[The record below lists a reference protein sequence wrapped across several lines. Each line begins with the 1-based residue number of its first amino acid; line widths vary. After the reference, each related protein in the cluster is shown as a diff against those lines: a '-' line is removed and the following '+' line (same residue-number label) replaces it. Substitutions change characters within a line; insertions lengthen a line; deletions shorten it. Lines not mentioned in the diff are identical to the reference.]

1 MKERNISILQG
12 VCATVV
18 FISYFLPWVDTPF
31 GDISFA
37 KGVYEITRGSSE
49 VPLIFMLGYVVIFL
63 AGVNVLIQWL
73 LKAPIGAFY
82 YNLLPLGIC
91 STVILGL
98 DAFSMWKLSMDY
110 VGMGFWGAFLAGLV
124 SCVDAW
130 TTIGKHYYARYKTFM
145 IVASAFTALCLVIT
159 MFTQIESR
167 HLLSYKSTSAERF
180 QAWVNLISYLLFL
193 IHLPF
198 VIYGWIVFVATKQLQ
213 LWQLEHYS
221 KQKSL
226 QTGLDSAH
234 AESQGADSVQES
246 PRADVASYRP
256 SVQQESSVVQPVL
269 QKERSR
275 VETVQPIEERPL
287 QPQAVAMPPKP
298 SRKLSRRSIF
308 IMVGSGI
315 GVVVLAGLVLG
326 YFLWYVPYAKD
337 RDALR
342 TYVVAD
348 NLFFRSSKVAG
359 VEYNVLSQLHYGAE
373 LITYSQDAE
382 WAEVKADDTE
392 GFVSSDYLLE
402 WEDFKL
408 LNDVWGSA
416 DAKAYIESTKCR
428 LALVDYCKR
437 NQLLT
442 GSEAWQLHTLQK
454 DVKPNNVLFPR
465 LENGYDKFTEFA
477 FILKH
482 NLTKERRLAI
492 YSFDEE
498 TEEPIFLYEE
508 NAPEDG
514 QIRQIRL
521 RGDRFIVSY
530 SR

>member
-1 MKERNISILQG
+1 MGGGADLMQVWIISG
-12 VCATVV
+12 VAGIPTAFKATRKSREQRIMDDIHDRYETDVINLMFGWAIRLIIRLAFIIGLAPICAAYT
-18 FISYFLPWVDTPF
+18 FISNLIKFIKSKGKIREAEEVLEYIDQCLAGGQDAGIEPAPPMVTSTSSSYLPTQPEVSARPEIPMQQDSLQQTPASA
-31 GDISFA
+31 GHPQSA
-37 KGVYEITRGSSE
+37 QTYQAPSVAPSSYE
-49 VPLIFMLGYVVIFL
+49 VPSPAKKGNN
-63 AGVNVLIQWL
+63 A
-73 LKAPIGAFY
+73 
-82 YNLLPLGIC
+82 
-91 STVILGL
+91 
-98 DAFSMWKLSMDY
+98 
-110 VGMGFWGAFLAGLV
+110 
-124 SCVDAW
+124 
-130 TTIGKHYYARYKTFM
+130 M
-145 IVASAFTALCLVIT
+145 IVGILIGVLV
-159 MFTQIESR
+159 
-167 HLLSYKSTSAERF
+167 L
-180 QAWVNLISYLLFL
+180 
-193 IHLPF
+193 
-198 VIYGWIVFVATKQLQ
+198 
-213 LWQLEHYS
+213 
-221 KQKSL
+221 
-226 QTGLDSAH
+226 TGLIA
-234 AESQGADSVQES
+234 
-246 PRADVASYRP
+246 
-256 SVQQESSVVQPVL
+256 
-269 QKERSR
+269 
-275 VETVQPIEERPL
+275 
-287 QPQAVAMPPKP
+287 
-298 SRKLSRRSIF
+298 
-308 IMVGSGI
+308 
-315 GVVVLAGLVLG
+315 G
-326 YFLWYVPYAKD
+326 YFLWYVPYARD

-382 WAEVKADDTE
+382 WAEVKAEDTE
-392 GFVSSDYLLE
+392 GFVSSNYLLP

-416 DAKAYIESTKCR
+416 DTKAYIESTKCR

-465 LENGYDKFTEFA
+465 LDNGYDKFTEFA

-508 NAPEDG
+508 DAPEDG

-521 RGDRFIVSY
+521 SGNRFMVSY

>member
-1 MKERNISILQG
+1 MKEKNISILQG
-12 VCATVV
+12 VCATVI
-18 FISYFLPWVDTPF
+18 FLSYFLPWVDTPF
-31 GDISFA
+31 GDFSLAEGAYEMA
-37 KGVYEITRGSSE
+37 KSSRE
-49 VPLIFMLGYVVIFL
+49 LILLSGLFVVFL
-63 AGVNVLIQWL
+63 AGVNVLFQWL

-82 YNLLPLGIC
+82 FNLLPLGIC
-91 STVILGL
+91 STVIFGL

-130 TTIGKHYYARYKTFM
+130 TTMGKHYYVRYRPFM
-145 IVASAFTALCLVIT
+145 IMASAFTVVCFVVSMVT
-159 MFTQIESR
+159 HTEPES
-167 HLLSYKSTSAERF
+167 LLFSAHTPDDKWV
-180 QAWVNLISYLLFL
+180 AWTFIISYLLFI

-198 VIYGWIVFVATKQLQ
+198 VIYGWIVFGITREQQ
-213 LWQLEHYS
+213 LWWLEHDS

-226 QTGLDSAH
+226 QAGLDSAH
-234 AESQGADSVQES
+234 AENQGADSAQES
-246 PRADVASYRP
+246 PRADVAPSRP
-256 SVQQESSVVQPVL
+256 SVQQEAPVVQPVL
-269 QKERSR
+269 QEERPK
-275 VETVQPIEERPL
+275 VETVRQAEECTLRP
-287 QPQAVAMPPKP
+287 QVAPVPPKP
-298 SRKLSRRSIF
+298 SRKLSKRSMLI
-308 IMVGSGI
+308 IVGSGA
-315 GVVVLAGLVLG
+315 GVLVLAGLILG
-326 YFLWYVPYAKD
+326 YFFWYVPYAKD

-392 GFVSSDYLLE
+392 GFVFSDYLLP

-465 LENGYDKFTEFA
+465 LNNGYDKFTEFA

-482 NLTKERRLAI
+482 NMTKERRLAI

-508 NAPEDG
+508 AAPEDG

-521 RGDRFIVSY
+521 SGNRFMVSY

>member
-1 MKERNISILQG
+1 MKEKNISILQG
-12 VCATVV
+12 VCATVI
-18 FISYFLPWVDTPF
+18 FLSYFLPWVDTPF
-31 GDISFA
+31 GDFSLAEGAYEMA
-37 KGVYEITRGSSE
+37 KSSRE
-49 VPLIFMLGYVVIFL
+49 LILLSGLFVVFL
-63 AGVNVLIQWL
+63 AGVNVLFQWL

-82 YNLLPLGIC
+82 FNLLPLGIC
-91 STVILGL
+91 STVIFGL

-167 HLLSYKSTSAERF
+167 HLLSYKF
-180 QAWVNLISYLLFL
+180 
-193 IHLPF
+193 PF
-198 VIYGWIVFVATKQLQ
+198 VLYGWIVFGLTRGQQ
-213 LWQLEHYS
+213 LWWLEHDS

-226 QTGLDSAH
+226 QAGLNSAH
-234 AESQGADSVQES
+234 AENQGADSVQES